1 MKSAIKNICNI
12 ADTTLK
18 QYGYDPSRLGY
29 SKEEIDEMK
38 KFIETI
44 NTKEDFA
51 RMQIEIDIMRVVDDY
66 SKEG

>member
-29 SKEEIDEMK
+29 SKEEIEEMK
-38 KFIETI
+38 RFID
-44 NTKEDFA
+44 KE
-51 RMQIEIDIMRVVDDY
+51 V
-66 SKEG
+66 K